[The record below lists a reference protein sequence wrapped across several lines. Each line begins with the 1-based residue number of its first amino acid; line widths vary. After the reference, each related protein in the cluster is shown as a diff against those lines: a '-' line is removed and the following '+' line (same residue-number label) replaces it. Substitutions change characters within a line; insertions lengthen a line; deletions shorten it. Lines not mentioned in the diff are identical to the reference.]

1 MSKDQVKLPDELVK
15 ALEGGKWEGKGYEW
29 SKNAMVLKLTP
40 SPSVFG
46 SWRWEI
52 ILTDRNETQV
62 HYGVTKSLSE
72 FVRFGV

>member
-1 MSKDQVKLPDELVK
+1 MGKDVELPVELVR
-15 ALEGGKWEGKGYEW
+15 ALEAGKWSGSGYEW
-29 SKNAMVLKLTP
+29 VKDALVLRLTP

-46 SWRWEI
+46 SWRWEVV
-52 ILTDRNETQV
+52 LTDRNETQV